1 METKAMINVQ
11 LNTPEQI
18 AQNND
23 ATAAGKAPAIG
34 AAAVCMYG
42 KRGYVVDVQQETA
55 KVWNI
60 GAGGMA
66 RQSFKVSIAWESS
79 VSTFGESIAAPM
91 IARAAHLAPLAGEDL
106 SAWHE
111 AALKS
116 QEAGRQAS
124 MKERDAAKALQEES
138 QARLRALA
146 PQWAK
151 AAIMA
156 TFEEDDSDSMSDY
169 FNAKARRY
177 VLLGFSSHTRDIFSE
192 MRKAAALFP
201 ETAHLAT
208 ADSSVEH
215 REKYSM
221 GGGYYMK
228 EGGRYR
234 TGWKVSKESLDRVP
248 WGLALEICEA
258 LTSPKAQSAQKANQ
272 PESAGRFTI
281 EKHVHTLKGF
291 DMWICTMKERVE
303 RAEYESLLAEAKAL
317 GGWYSRAWNGT
328 PAGFAFKKEAAALAF
343 ANGQDPAPPEG
354 PKPGK
359 PKAESAPETDKGQAM
374 ADKLEAMAESLSA
387 KIQER
392 LADRLSNTP
401 KRAKQAA
408 EARQEGYDLQR
419 AQKAMK
425 ALAACWKAG
434 SVPDILRPVVTKAA
448 LVELAQEGLDHSR
461 GGYYTPGAP
470 TGKPR
475 KYQDATQAAKAAAL
489 WALLDAPKDPAA
501 ESGEQLRRK
510 LDDLR
515 FAKIPGYFPTPAALV
530 DRMIDESGVKPGVRV
545 LEPSAGSGNIANAA
559 KAAGLAVSC
568 FEKWHSL
575 ADVLKLQGH
584 EVTQGD
590 FLEVEAPADPE
601 AAFDCVLMNPPFEN
615 GQDIEHVLHAY
626 RFLKPGGVLVSI
638 MSASVSFASSRKAE
652 AFRAFIDDTGGEL
665 IALPS
670 GSFKESDTGVETV
683 MVKLWAA

>member
-11 LNTPEQI
+11 LNTPAQI
-18 AQNND
+18 E
-23 ATAAGKAPAIG
+23 TAAAAPALGTPAID
-34 AAAVCMYG
+34 AYG
-42 KRGYVVDVQQETA
+42 KIGFVVDVQEESEKIWTLGTGRMVKQAYRVT
-55 KVWNI
+55 
-60 GAGGMA
+60 
-66 RQSFKVSIAWESS
+66 IAWESG
-79 VSTFGESIAAPM
+79 VSTNSESITAPM
-91 IARAAHLAPLAGEDL
+91 LARGAHLIPLGRLEIGP
-106 SAWHE
+106 WHE
-111 AALKS
+111 AALKA
-116 QEAGRQAS
+116 QEAAREAGI
-124 MKERDAAKALQEES
+124 KERDATKAMQEASKAKLD
-138 QARLRALA
+138 ALA
-146 PQWAK
+146 PDWAK
-151 AAIMA
+151 SVIVA
-156 TFEEDDSDSMSDY
+156 TLEQDDSDSMTDY
-169 FNAKARRY
+169 FNVKSRRY
-177 VLLGFSSHTRDIFSE
+177 VVLAFSPHTRDIFSE
-192 MRKAAALFP
+192 LRKAAALFP
-201 ETAHLAT
+201 ETAELAT
-208 ADSSVEH
+208 ADSSAEH

-221 GGGYYMK
+221 GAGYYLK
-228 EGGRYR
+228 KGGRYR
-234 TGWKVSKESLDRVP
+234 SGWKVSKEDLGYAP
-248 WGLALEICEA
+248 WGLELEVCEA
-258 LTSPKAQSAQKANQ
+258 LTAPKAQSAQKANQ

-281 EKHVHTLKGF
+281 EKHIHTLKGF
-291 DMWICTMKERVE
+291 EMWICTMQERVE
-303 RAEYESLLAEAKAL
+303 RAEYDSLLAEAKAL

-343 ANGQDPAPPEG
+343 AGGQDPAPSEG

-408 EARQEGYDLQR
+408 EARQDGYDLQR

-475 KYQDATQAAKAAAL
+475 KYQDATEAAKAAAL

-530 DRMIDESGVKPGVRV
+530 QRMLDESGVKPGARV

-559 KAAGLAVSC
+559 KAAGLAVTC

-601 AAFDCVLMNPPFEN
+601 SAFDCVLMNPPFEN

-626 RFLKPGGVLVSI
+626 RFLKSGGVLVSI

-670 GSFKESDTGVETV
+670 GSFKESATGVETV

>member
-1 METKAMINVQ
+1 METKKMINVQ
-11 LNTPEQI
+11 LNTPAQI
-18 AQNND
+18 E
-23 ATAAGKAPAIG
+23 TAAAAPAIG
-34 AAAVCMYG
+34 TPAMNPYG
-42 KRGYVVDVQQETA
+42 QIGFVVDVQEETDRIWTLGTGRMVKQA
-55 KVWNI
+55 YRI
-60 GAGGMA
+60 T
-66 RQSFKVSIAWESS
+66 IAWESS
-79 VSTFGESIAAPM
+79 VSTNSEAITAPM
-91 IARAAHLAPLAGEDL
+91 LARGAHLIPLGRLEIR
-106 SAWHE
+106 AWHE
-111 AALKS
+111 AALEA
-116 QEAGRQAS
+116 QEAARQANN
-124 MKERDAAKALQEES
+124 KEREEAKALQEAS

-151 AAIMA
+151 AAIVA
-156 TFEEDDSDSMSDY
+156 TYEEDISDSMSDY
-169 FNAKARRY
+169 FNAKSTRF

-201 ETAHLAT
+201 ETSNLAT

-221 GGGYYMK
+221 GGGYYIK

-234 TGWKVSKESLDRVP
+234 TGWKISKETLDRVP
-248 WGLALEICEA
+248 WGLALEVCEA
-258 LTSPKAQSAQKANQ
+258 LTSPKAQSAQKANK
-272 PESAGRFTI
+272 PESAGRFQI
-281 EKHVHTLKGF
+281 EKQIHTQKGF
-291 DMWICTMKERVE
+291 EMWICTMQERVE
-303 RAEYESLLAEAKAL
+303 RAEYDALLAEAKAL

-343 ANGQDPAPPEG
+343 AGHDNTTPPEG
-354 PKPGK
+354 PKPCK
-359 PKAESAPETDKGQAM
+359 PKAESAPETDKGQVM

-387 KIQER
+387 KIKER

-448 LVELAQEGLDHSR
+448 LVGLAQEGLDHSW
-461 GGYYTPGAP
+461 GGYYTPGTP

-475 KYQDATQAAKAAAL
+475 KYQDATEAAKAAAL

-501 ESGEQLRRK
+501 ESGETLRRK

-530 DRMIDESGVKPGVRV
+530 ARMIDESGVKPGARV
-545 LEPSAGSGNIANAA
+545 LEPSAGSGSIANAA
-559 KAAGLAVSC
+559 KAAGLSVSC

-575 ADVLKLQGH
+575 AEVLKLQGH
-584 EVTQGD
+584 DVTQGD
-590 FLEVEAPADPE
+590 FMEVEAPADPE
-601 AAFDCVLMNPPFEN
+601 SAFDCVLMNPPFEN
-615 GQDIEHVLHAY
+615 GQDIDHVIHAFQ
-626 RFLKPGGVLVSI
+626 FLKPGGVLVSV
-638 MSASVSFASSRKAE
+638 MSASVSFASNRKAE
-652 AFRAFIDDTGGEL
+652 TFRKWIDLKGGEL
-665 IALPS
+665 VALPS